1 MSWTWLD
8 ELIQIVLA
16 VLVLIIFWGSIYAF
30 FYAIFLFIFSAWD
43 AEKIQKAWNSI
54 RYMILG
60 IIFTIMLL
68 FVFPVILSRVWLS
81 SAEKF
86 KAQNIFNTAIQIVEY
101 IFTFG
106 GESIKMYREGWSIGL
121 PGTIWWGTTAWSTW
135 WWSLS
140 PDPLPWTSRWNT
152 EFEL

>member
-8 ELIQIVLA
+8 GLIQIVLA
-16 VLVLIIFWGSIYAF
+16 VLVLIIFGGSIYAF

-60 IIFTIMLL
+60 VIFTIMLL
-68 FVFPVILSRVWLS
+68 FVFPVILTRVWLS
-81 SAEKF
+81 SADKF
-86 KAQNIFNTAIQIVEY
+86 KAQSIFNTAIQIVEY
-101 IFTFG
+101 IFTFWW
-106 GESIKMYREGWSIGL
+106 ESIKVYKEGWTIGL
-121 PGTIWWGTTAWSTW
+121 PGTTWAWTTW
-135 WWSLS
+135 WSSLT
-140 PDPLPWTSRWNT
+140 PDPLPWTRNWNS

>member
-1 MSWTWLD
+1 MTWTWLD
-8 ELIQIVLA
+8 GLIQIVLA

-68 FVFPVILSRVWLS
+68 FVFPVIFTRVWLS
-81 SAEKF
+81 SADKF
-86 KAQNIFNTAIQIVEY
+86 KAQSIFNTAIQIVEY
-101 IFTFG
+101 VFTFG
-106 GESIKMYREGWSIGL
+106 WQSLEIYRDWWAIWLPWATGWTPAPS
-121 PGTIWWGTTAWSTW
+121 WWNG
-135 WWSLS
+135 LS
-140 PDPLPWTSRWNT
+140 PEPLPWTTNWNNN
-152 EFEL
+152 FEL